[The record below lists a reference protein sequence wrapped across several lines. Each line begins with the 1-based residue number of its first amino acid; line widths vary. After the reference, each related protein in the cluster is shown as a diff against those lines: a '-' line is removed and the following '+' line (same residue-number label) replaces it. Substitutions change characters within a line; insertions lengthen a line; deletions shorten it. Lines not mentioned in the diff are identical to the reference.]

1 MGIIEEGNNLSI
13 RFTHR
18 ILRGDTLS
26 SEHRVMKKNFETELW
41 IDKHKLPLNHFVQE
55 TLANVMLGFLK
66 TLKETDESPT
76 EIEVKIRK
84 LVKQIDVDAHTY
96 P

>member
-1 MGIIEEGNNLSI
+1 M
-13 RFTHR
+13 
-18 ILRGDTLS
+18 S
-26 SEHRVMKKNFETELW
+26 SEHRAMKKNFETEVW
-41 IDKHKLPLNHFVQE
+41 IDNHKLPLNHFVQE
-55 TLANVMLGFLK
+55 TLANVLLGFFK
-66 TLKETDESPT
+66 TLKETDRSPT